1 MNDRDLKKT
10 YWLNIRLYYF
20 LEDMYSIEPTDDG
33 KEGILKNIQ
42 NVEYVLDMLEEML
55 QVKDSLKES
64 LR

>member
-10 YWLNIRLYYF
+10 YWLNIRLYDF

-55 QVKDSLKES
+55 QVKDSLKRS

>member
-10 YWLNIRLYYF
+10 YWLNIRLYDF
-20 LEDMYSIEPTDDG
+20 LEDMISIEPSDEG
-33 KEGILKNIQ
+33 KEGILKNLH
-42 NVEYVLDMLEEML
+42 NVEAVLDMLEEMN

>member
-10 YWLNIRLYYF
+10 YWLNIRLYDF